1 MITTDTT
8 SGITH
13 IGRDELQPSKGKQE
27 IRNNVIYGI
36 VIYDNYLIIKVLRF
50 LNVLFL
56 TTPIIN
62 VILWLKNKEGKKEF
76 LNCQS
81 PLVTN
86 LNS

>member
-36 VIYDNYLIIKVLRF
+36 VIYDNII
-50 LNVLFL
+50 
-56 TTPIIN
+56 I
-62 VILWLKNKEGKKEF
+62 
-76 LNCQS
+76 
-81 PLVTN
+81 
-86 LNS
+86 

>member
-1 MITTDTT
+1 MATIMITTDTT

-36 VIYDNYLIIKVLRF
+36 IIYDNYLIIKVLHF

-62 VILWLKNKEGKKEF
+62 VIL
-76 LNCQS
+76 
-81 PLVTN
+81 
-86 LNS
+86 